1 MRKKHSFKLPNNLL
15 ANSNIEWVFTHYGIK
30 GIGLAV
36 LLMAFVSRNSDC
48 VINPDYMV
56 DYGKRMC
63 PEIDVSDIIS
73 IVYESDLFIIWEQN
87 NTKRAILNP
96 LESAK

>member
-1 MRKKHSFKLPNNLL
+1 
-15 ANSNIEWVFTHYGIK
+15 
-30 GIGLAV
+30 
-36 LLMAFVSRNSDC
+36 
-48 VINPDYMV
+48 MV